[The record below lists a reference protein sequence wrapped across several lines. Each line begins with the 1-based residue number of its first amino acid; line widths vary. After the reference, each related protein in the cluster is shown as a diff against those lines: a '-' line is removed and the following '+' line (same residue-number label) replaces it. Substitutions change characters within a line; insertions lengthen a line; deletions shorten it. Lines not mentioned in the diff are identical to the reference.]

1 MKAVQVG
8 ILAALL
14 VCAGILFQIYRRQP
28 AVIAP
33 QEAVAEASPSPTVTP
48 TSAPETTPTPAAAEA
63 ERPSPMRGKPPR
75 TEVARNDAPA
85 STTPVP
91 ATDEPPLPAAEPA
104 PEGVPH
110 PPVALNPPP
119 ETQSAP
125 PPRVTIPAGT
135 MITVRLAE
143 TLSSARNQP
152 GDTFTATL
160 DQPLVVDGYAIA
172 ERGATVRGKVVEAE
186 QAGRVKG
193 VARLAV
199 RLTGLHTSDGQDVV
213 LATGS
218 YAREG
223 PTSHKEDAEKV
234 GVGAAV
240 GAIIGAI
247 AGGGK
252 GAAIGAGVGG
262 AAGGGVV
269 AATRGKP
276 AELPVETRLTFRLE
290 KPITLTERIP

>member
-28 AVIAP
+28 AAP
-33 QEAVAEASPSPTVTP
+33 VASPAPTMTP
-48 TSAPETTPTPAAAEA
+48 TPAPEATPTPAAAEA
-63 ERPSPMRGKPPR
+63 GRPSPLRGKPLR

-104 PEGVPH
+104 PAEAPH
-110 PPVALNPPP
+110 PAVVLTPLP

-135 MITVRLAE
+135 PITVRLAE
-143 TLSSARNQP
+143 TLSSARNQA
-152 GDTFTATL
+152 GDTFAATL

-172 ERGATVRGKVVEAE
+172 ERGATVRGKVVEAV

-199 RLTGLHTSDGQDVV
+199 RLTGLHTSDGQDIA

-218 YAREG
+218 YGKEG
-223 PTSHKEDAEKV
+223 PTSHKQDAEKV
-234 GVGAAV
+234 GAGAAL

-262 AAGGGVV
+262 AAGGGAV

-276 AELPVETRLTFRLE
+276 AELPVETRLTFRLQE
-290 KPITLTERIP
+290 PITLTERTR